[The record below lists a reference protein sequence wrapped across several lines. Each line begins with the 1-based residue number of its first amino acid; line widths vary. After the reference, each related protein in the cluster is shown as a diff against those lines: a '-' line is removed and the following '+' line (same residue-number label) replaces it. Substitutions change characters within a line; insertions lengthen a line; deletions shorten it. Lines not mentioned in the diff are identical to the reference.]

1 MWNTPDIC
9 DDYPT
14 QVTPLVPLYQNFGGV
29 KAFSGEVET
38 VKCFEDN
45 SRVKELLATPGHG
58 RVLVVDGGA
67 SLRCA
72 LIGDLIAASAIE
84 NGWTGVVIR
93 GCCRDVHELQAMPF
107 GVRALASIPLKSTRK
122 GAGESGITISM
133 DGVTVRPGMWLYADE
148 TGMLVSD
155 EQLPVDAEPRS

>member
-9 DDYPT
+9 DDFAD
-14 QVTPLVPLYQNFGGV
+14 QVMVLPPLYQNYGGV
-29 KAFSGEVET
+29 KAFCGQIET

-45 SRVKELLATPGHG
+45 SRVKELLATSGNG

-84 NGWTGVVIR
+84 NGWAGIVIR
-93 GCCRDVHELQAMPF
+93 GCCRDVHELETMAF
-107 GVRALASIPLKSTRK
+107 GVRAMASIPIKSTRK
-122 GAGESGITISM
+122 GVGEAGVELDM
-133 DGVTVRPGMWLYADE
+133 DGVVVRPGMWLYADQ
-148 TGMLVSD
+148 TGIVISASELS
-155 EQLPVDAEPRS
+155 L